1 MKIDAHQHFWQY
13 DPVRDAWINN
23 QMAVIQRSF
32 NPTDLKPLLSRN
44 GIDGCVVV
52 QSDQSEAENEF
63 QLANAAQ
70 HSFIKGVVGW
80 VDLQA
85 DNIGERLA
93 YYSQFDKL
101 KGFRHVLQGEPN
113 RALMLTPNFRRGIAA
128 LELHN
133 FTYDLLIFPDQL
145 AYSRELVAAFP
156 NQPFV
161 LDHIAKPNIKAQQ
174 LDDWEQELRA
184 LAAHEN
190 VCCKV
195 SGMVTEARWKQWQ
208 PHDFRPYLDIVFEA
222 FGPERVLFG
231 SDWPVCEVAG
241 GYDAVVSL
249 VQNYLAAFSAR
260 EKALFWGENALKFY
274 RLEAATVPPLLK

>member
-13 DPVRDAWINN
+13 EPVRDAWIN
-23 QMAVIQRSF
+23 QEMAAIQRDF
-32 NPTDLKPLLSRN
+32 LPTDLQPVLERN
-44 GIDGCVVV
+44 GLDGCVVV

-85 DNIGERLA
+85 ENVAERLG
-93 YYSQFDKL
+93 YYRQFEKL
-101 KGFRHVLQGEPN
+101 KGFRHVLQGEAN

-128 LELHN
+128 LESLN

-145 AYSRELVAAFP
+145 GYSQELVAAFP
-156 NQPFV
+156 NQRFV
-161 LDHIAKPNIKAQQ
+161 LDHIAKPDIKAQQ
-174 LDDWEQELRA
+174 IDKWAADLKA

-190 VCCKV
+190 VWCKV
-195 SGMVTEARWKQWQ
+195 SGMVTEARWQAWQ
-208 PHDFRPYLDIVFEA
+208 SCDFRPYLDTVFEA
-222 FGPERVLFG
+222 FGTSRVMFG

-241 GYDAVVSL
+241 GYDAVVGL
-249 VQNYLAAFSAR
+249 VQEYLTSFSAP
-260 EKALFWGENALKFY
+260 EQALFWGDTATAFY
-274 RLEAATVPPLLK
+274 SL

>member
-13 DPVRDAWINN
+13 EPVRDAWIN
-23 QMAVIQRSF
+23 QEMAVIQRDF
-32 NPTDLKPLLSRN
+32 LPTDLQPLLARN
-44 GIDGCVVV
+44 SLDGCVVV

-85 DNIGERLA
+85 ENIADRLS
-93 YYSQFDKL
+93 YYSQFEKL
-101 KGFRHVLQGEPN
+101 KGFRHVLQGEAN
-113 RALMLTPNFRRGIAA
+113 RALMLTPDFQRGIAA
-128 LELHN
+128 LEPRN

-156 NQPFV
+156 NQRFV
-161 LDHIAKPNIKAQQ
+161 LDHIAKPDIKGQQ
-174 LDDWEQELRA
+174 IDKWAADLKA

-190 VCCKV
+190 VWCKV
-195 SGMVTEARWKQWQ
+195 SGMVTEARWQAWQ
-208 PHDFRPYLDIVFEA
+208 SCDLRPYLDTVFEA
-222 FGPERVLFG
+222 FGTSRVMFG

-241 GYDAVVSL
+241 GYDAVVQL
-249 VQNYLAAFSAR
+249 AQDYLAGFSTQ
-260 EKALFWGENALKFY
+260 EQSLFWGDTATAFY
-274 RLEAATVPPLLK
+274 SL